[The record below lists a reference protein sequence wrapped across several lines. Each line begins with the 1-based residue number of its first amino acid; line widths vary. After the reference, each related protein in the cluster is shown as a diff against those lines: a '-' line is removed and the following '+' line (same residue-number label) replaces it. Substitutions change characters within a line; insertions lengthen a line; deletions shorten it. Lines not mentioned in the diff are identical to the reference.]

1 MQNLRRVG
9 QSAASGAPSPA
20 NSVTKELHT
29 GVTPLHIHLVDAIG
43 RSAPVAEVAAFD
55 AAISA
60 AASTHSSPPPSP
72 PVTHVHCDADVA
84 SPGSAS
90 VILSPPAVAHGAD
103 RLPPHVRRSVAELAI
118 ALPPDVLRRRLSEV
132 DCNPSTAATAAASS
146 GVGEGVN
153 TAASP
158 STRPVPAPSVTDAD
172 ITVDPSVKESS
183 VAASLRRA
191 LALTVLVLN
200 LEHDYD
206 VDDALLTSR

>member
-1 MQNLRRVG
+1 MCGHVVQNLRRVG

-132 DCNPSTAATAAASS
+132 DCNPSSS